1 MELINNV
8 NDDDMNN
15 FLEDANLENTLMVIN
30 LISQHSMFFMDTKY
44 LLSTISVCI

>member
-1 MELINNV
+1 MELTNNV

-15 FLEDANLENTLMVIN
+15 FLKDTNLENTLMVIN
-30 LISQHSMFFMDTKY
+30 LISQHSIFFMDKTY

>member
-15 FLEDANLENTLMVIN
+15 FLEDTNLEITLMVIN
-30 LISQHSMFFMDTKY
+30 LISQHSIVFMDKNY